1 TRTSCKLPSRANP
14 KTRTHQEK
22 QDRNLFVSGIGS
34 RIVSSPYKVVG
45 CSGWLGALVYRW
57 IPVVTHH
64 GGVAPRRGPP
74 RHVDT
79 RSSVDQ
85 PRRTAPVRSAATATA
100 ASLAAPASSA
110 VKVRSLARKR
120 SAKAT
125 DLCPLPTC
133 SPV

>member
-1 TRTSCKLPSRANP
+1 RENHARLVCVAGVGPG
-14 KTRTHQEK
+14 
-22 QDRNLFVSGIGS
+22 V
-34 RIVSSPYKVVG
+34 VSSPARVLR
-45 CSGWLGALVYRW
+45 CAGA
-57 IPVVTHH
+57 P
-64 GGVAPRRGPP
+64 GGDTTGGGGSVEGAHPAM
-74 RHVDT
+74 VDA

-125 DLCPLPTC
+125 DLRPLPTC